1 MFFEKAAA
9 VKKQLSCIGGEAG
22 PCGGHLGNDCQTTYK
37 LKDRHK
43 SKEQMK
49 RQEEEGCQR
58 VKGRSG
64 KVKEK

>member
-1 MFFEKAAA
+1 M
-9 VKKQLSCIGGEAG
+9 GGTWEMTG
-22 PCGGHLGNDCQTTYK
+22 QTTYK